1 MQGHGFLETLALVL
15 GAATITGVACH
26 KLRLPAVLGFLLAG
40 LLLGPHVTWV
50 PLYADAEMVH
60 TLASLG
66 VILIMFSLGLELS
79 VGKLVRLATQAGAA
93 AAFETSFMCWLGYLA
108 GRALGFDGVLAAFVG
123 ALVAIS
129 STMVIYRTLEE
140 RSVARETSELV
151 FGILIFEDLAAILLI
166 AVLSVVARGQ
176 QLSLAAVGAS
186 AAELAAILAALT
198 VLGRLSVP
206 RAMRWLLR
214 HYGRE
219 VALLATIALCF
230 GSALM
235 VRSFGYSE
243 ALGAFLAGALAA
255 ESGQARLLRAWIQP
269 LRELFGAIFFVSIGM
284 LVDPSLL
291 LANLGPILLLS
302 GLVVIGKV
310 VAVSLGLVLAGVGTQ
325 GALRAG
331 ACMTQIG
338 EFSFLIAGVGSNLG
352 ADARSLYPLAVGVAV
367 VTTLITPLMVQNAD
381 RLARRTDELLPERV
395 RLFTALWGTWLAEL
409 RASRAKLGPA
419 RGFSRVRQLIWLA
432 LLDAGLIAAIVVG
445 VSIYLAPVEVALVE
459 KTGIPP
465 WLASGALIALSALA
479 CFPFGLGILR
489 CVLRGGA
496 LLAERLLPAAP
507 EGKLDLAAAPRR
519 ALALGF
525 RVALL
530 LLIVGPLLA
539 VTQPFLPPLPGL
551 LFLPL
556 ALALLGWLLWRQGSD
571 LQGHVR
577 AGSQMLLEVLAR
589 QDQGQKPDLAAAQA
603 LLPGLGELSGVRIDA
618 RHPAVGRSLAEIDL
632 RGRTG
637 AGVLCISRGGRVLLP
652 DAKECLQAG
661 DVLVVAGPPEAG
673 EGVSKAL
680 AEARGDSLT

>member
-15 GAATITGVACH
+15 GVATVTGVACH

-40 LLLGPHVTWV
+40 LLIGPHVTWV
-50 PLYADAEMVH
+50 PLYADAETVH

-66 VILIMFSLGLELS
+66 VILIMFSLGLELRM
-79 VGKLVRLATQAGAA
+79 GKLVRLATQAGAA

-108 GRALGFDGVLAAFVG
+108 GRALGFDGVPAVFVG

-140 RSVARETSELV
+140 RAVARETGDLV
-151 FGILIFEDLAAILLI
+151 FGVLIFEDLAGMLLI
-166 AVLSVVARGQ
+166 AVLSVIARGQ
-176 QLSLAAVGAS
+176 QLSLAAVGTS

-206 RAMRWLLR
+206 RAMRWLLSN
-214 HYGRE
+214 YGRE

-235 VRSFGYSE
+235 VRAFGYSE

-269 LRELFGAIFFVSIGM
+269 LRELFGAVFFVSIGM

-302 GLVVIGKV
+302 GVVVVGKV
-310 VAVSLGLVLAGVGTQ
+310 VSVSLGLVLAGVGIQ

-338 EFSFLIAGVGSNLG
+338 EFSFLIAGVGSTLG
-352 ADARSLYPLAVGVAV
+352 EGARALYPLAVGVAV
-367 VTTLITPLMVQNAD
+367 VTTLITPLMVQHAD
-381 RLARRTDELLPERV
+381 RLARRADELLPERV
-395 RLFTALWGTWLAEL
+395 RLFATLWGTWLAEL
-409 RASRAKLGPA
+409 RVARARLGPA
-419 RGFSRVRQLIWLA
+419 QGFSRVRRLIALA
-432 LLDAGLIAAIVVG
+432 LVDAGLVAAIVAAT
-445 VSIYLAPVEVALVE
+445 SIYLVPVQAALIE
-459 KTGIPP
+459 LTGIPP
-465 WLASGALIALSALA
+465 WLAGGALIALSILA
-479 CFPFGLGILR
+479 CIPFGLGILR
-489 CVLRGGA
+489 CVRRGGA
-496 LLAERLLPAAP
+496 LLAERLLPAAA
-507 EGKLDLAAAPRR
+507 EGQLDLAAAPRR
-519 ALALGF
+519 ALTLGF

-530 LLIVGPLLA
+530 LLIGGPLLA
-539 VTQPFLPPLPGL
+539 ATQPFLPPLPGL
-551 LFLPL
+551 LFLPVS
-556 ALALLGWLLWRQGSD
+556 LALLSWLLWRQGSD

-589 QDQGQKPDLAAAQA
+589 QDEDQEPDLAAAQA

-618 RHPAVGRSLAEIDL
+618 RHPAVGHSLAEIDL

-652 DAKECLQAG
+652 DARECLQAG
-661 DVLVVAGPPEAG
+661 DVLVVAGPPETG
-673 EGVSKAL
+673 ESVAKAL
-680 AEARGDSLT
+680 AEGRS